1 MCGKARSAK
10 PREDNIF
17 ISKCISWKNLLL
29 QKVNLVWKVI
39 TAHNISRISLIFFN
53 RKKKSNTWL
62 HVKISI
68 SKALALLASQRR
80 RSVAEE
86 ADMVES
92 EVSAT
97 STSSQSSQ
105 GQRTERDKASFKRL
119 APRDSSLSSFWALCN
134 YVPEGIHRTDLKD
147 QDTLI
152 CYI

>member
-1 MCGKARSAK
+1 MSGKARSAK

-62 HVKISI
+62 NVKISI
-68 SKALALLASQRR
+68 SKALALLPSQRR
-80 RSVAEE
+80 RNVAEE

-97 STSSQSSQ
+97 STLSQSSE

-119 APRDSSLSSFWALCN
+119 GPRDSSLSSYWALCN

>member
-62 HVKISI
+62 NVKISI
-68 SKALALLASQRR
+68 SKALALLTSRRR

-97 STSSQSSQ
+97 STSSQSSE

-119 APRDSSLSSFWALCN
+119 GPRDSSLSSFWALCN

>member
-1 MCGKARSAK
+1 M
-10 PREDNIF
+10 
-17 ISKCISWKNLLL
+17 
-29 QKVNLVWKVI
+29 
-39 TAHNISRISLIFFN
+39 
-53 RKKKSNTWL
+53 
-62 HVKISI
+62 
-68 SKALALLASQRR
+68 
-80 RSVAEE
+80 AEE

-97 STSSQSSQ
+97 STSSQSSE

-119 APRDSSLSSFWALCN
+119 GPRDSSLSSYGALCN

>member
-1 MCGKARSAK
+1 MSGKARSAK

-29 QKVNLVWKVI
+29 HKVNLVWKVI

-68 SKALALLASQRR
+68 SKALALITSQRR
-80 RSVAEE
+80 RSEAEE

-92 EVSAT
+92 EASAT
-97 STSSQSSQ
+97 STSSQSSE

-119 APRDSSLSSFWALCN
+119 GPRDSSLSSYWALCN
-134 YVPEGIHRTDLKD
+134 YVPEGIHRTDVKD

>member
-29 QKVNLVWKVI
+29 HKVNLVWKVI
-39 TAHNISRISLIFFN
+39 TPHNISRISLIFFN

-68 SKALALLASQRR
+68 SKALALLTSQRR
-80 RSVAEE
+80 RSVAQE

-97 STSSQSSQ
+97 SISSQSSG

-119 APRDSSLSSFWALCN
+119 GPRDSSLSSFWALCN

>member
-29 QKVNLVWKVI
+29 HKVNLVWKVI
-39 TAHNISRISLIFFN
+39 TAHNISRVSLIFFN

-68 SKALALLASQRR
+68 SKALALLTSQRR
-80 RSVAEE
+80 RSVAQE

-97 STSSQSSQ
+97 SISSQSSG
-105 GQRTERDKASFKRL
+105 GQRTVRDKASFKRL
-119 APRDSSLSSFWALCN
+119 GPRDSSLSSYWALCN

>member
-1 MCGKARSAK
+1 MSGKARSAK

-29 QKVNLVWKVI
+29 HKVNLVWKVI

-68 SKALALLASQRR
+68 SFALLPSQRR
-80 RSVAEE
+80 RNVAEE

-97 STSSQSSQ
+97 STLSQSSE

-119 APRDSSLSSFWALCN
+119 GPRDSSLSSYWALCN

>member
-1 MCGKARSAK
+1 MSGKARSAK

-29 QKVNLVWKVI
+29 HKVNLVWKVI

-68 SKALALLASQRR
+68 SKALALLPSQRR
-80 RSVAEE
+80 RNVAEE

-97 STSSQSSQ
+97 STSSQSSE

-119 APRDSSLSSFWALCN
+119 GPRDSSLSSYWALCN
-134 YVPEGIHRTDLKD
+134 YVPEGIHRTDVKD

-152 CYI
+152 CCI

>member
-29 QKVNLVWKVI
+29 HKVNLVWKVI
-39 TAHNISRISLIFFN
+39 TAHNISRVSLIFFN
-53 RKKKSNTWL
+53 RKKKAILDFTLRFTFPKLLHFSLLKGGEMWQKRQILSNL
-62 HVKISI
+62 KFQPPPPRPSPP
-68 SKALALLASQRR
+68 RGR
-80 RSVAEE
+80 
-86 ADMVES
+86 
-92 EVSAT
+92 
-97 STSSQSSQ
+97 
-105 GQRTERDKASFKRL
+105 ERDKASFKRL
-119 APRDSSLSSFWALCN
+119 GPRDSSLSSYWALCN

>member
-1 MCGKARSAK
+1 M
-10 PREDNIF
+10 
-17 ISKCISWKNLLL
+17 
-29 QKVNLVWKVI
+29 
-39 TAHNISRISLIFFN
+39 
-53 RKKKSNTWL
+53 
-62 HVKISI
+62 ISI
-68 SKALALLASQRR
+68 SKALALLTSQRR
-80 RSVAEE
+80 RSEAEE

-97 STSSQSSQ
+97 STSSQSSE

-119 APRDSSLSSFWALCN
+119 LPRDSSLSSDWALCN